1 MEGLFEDEVLAMAKV
16 PSPRQD
22 PTRVVTSPRVELPRI
37 DKWDFP
43 LGSST
48 RETSKSGTTGKAVSQ
63 ELMEAKIEVFR
74 LGLDLTILAL
84 RDERNRRWFEVST
97 KRSSRAVIG

>member
-1 MEGLFEDEVLAMAKV
+1 
-16 PSPRQD
+16 
-22 PTRVVTSPRVELPRI
+22 
-37 DKWDFP
+37 
-43 LGSST
+43 
-48 RETSKSGTTGKAVSQ
+48 
-63 ELMEAKIEVFR
+63 MEAKIEVFR